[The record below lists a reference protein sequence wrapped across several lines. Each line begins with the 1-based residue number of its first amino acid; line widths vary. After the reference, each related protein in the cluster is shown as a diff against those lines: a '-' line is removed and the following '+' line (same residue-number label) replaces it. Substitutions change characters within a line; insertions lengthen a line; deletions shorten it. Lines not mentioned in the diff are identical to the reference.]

1 MFKIPNLT
9 FKEGLKYVQSIR
21 PSTNPNEG
29 FKVQL
34 MMFEEIMDICW
45 NSKYMRKNVMTRD
58 SERVY
63 EVLKDK
69 INRYVPDFKTLN
81 KKFPEITLKKYNR
94 FWDEGDKFFAKK
106 KP

>member
-1 MFKIPNLT
+1 
-9 FKEGLKYVQSIR
+9 
-21 PSTNPNEG
+21 
-29 FKVQL
+29 
-34 MMFEEIMDICW
+34 
-45 NSKYMRKNVMTRD
+45 MTRD